1 MSLAPLRVHF
11 ISVDKDLP
19 ADSADSAEWE
29 RLLKTATNRRNQILC
44 KPKAFGIRDPYMDG
58 DLHIHL
64 GLPLYGAVPWAYV
77 NWLWLGHTSWSD
89 VWDGYLQSLD
99 AVWFKGDT
107 EGELAAE
114 ALRSRCREKG
124 WVGAEEKVRIF
135 GEEVIMSVDEC
146 CGQVSVRKPTR
157 GLRHLPPV
165 LEKADCPPISIIT
178 PTFQR
183 KKLMEIAYHN
193 LLSTD
198 YPLDKIEWI
207 VVEDAPIQRVG
218 PIQSVI
224 SSQEDAPIQ
233 RVGPIQSV
241 ISSQEDAPI
250 QSVISSQEDAPAQAG
265 PTQSVQSADT
275 PHVMKDSLATFQ
287 QTVPTLQI
295 RYIPLDGRRSIGEK
309 RNIGIAAAS
318 HEWILFMDD
327 DDHYPPTSFRRRI
340 AWLLKGII
348 GGKAPRIS
356 CCTTIALYDLKRGIS
371 AVNVPPVSLPLAQRV
386 SEATLA
392 FHRSV
397 WEERP
402 FPEVSIAEGELWIQG
417 REGNVI
423 EIPPQQVIV
432 AFTHDGNQS
441 SRRLPPNQPPACF
454 WNFPKEYL
462 TFIHGLVGVEIS
474 F

>member
-19 ADSADSAEWE
+19 SDSADRADCAEWE

-89 VWDGYLQSLD
+89 AWDGYLQSLD
-99 AVWFKGDT
+99 VVWFKGDT

-114 ALRSRCREKG
+114 ALRVRCREKG

-135 GEEVIMSVDEC
+135 GEEVMLSVDEC
-146 CGQVSVRKPTR
+146 CGQVNVRKLTR

-165 LEKADCPPISIIT
+165 LEKTDCPPISIIT

-207 VVEDAPIQRVG
+207 VVEDS
-218 PIQSVI
+218 IQSVMK
-224 SSQEDAPIQ
+224 SQED
-233 RVGPIQSV
+233 GPI
-241 ISSQEDAPI
+241 
-250 QSVISSQEDAPAQAG
+250 
-265 PTQSVQSADT
+265 QSADT

-287 QTVPTLQI
+287 QKVPTLQI

-327 DDHYPPTSFRRRI
+327 DDHYPPTSFRRRM

-371 AVNVPPVSLPLAQRV
+371 AVNVPPVFLPLAQRV

-402 FPEVSIAEGELWIQG
+402 FPEVSIAEGDLWIQG
-417 REGNVI
+417 REGDVI

-432 AFTHDGNQS
+432 AFTHSGNQS

>member
-19 ADSADSAEWE
+19 SDSADRAEWE

-64 GLPLYGAVPWAYV
+64 GLPIYGAVPWAYV

-89 VWDGYLQSLD
+89 SWDGYLQSLD

-135 GEEVIMSVDEC
+135 GEEVIMSVEEC

-207 VVEDAPIQRVG
+207 VVEDAPAQRAG
-218 PIQSVI
+218 P
-224 SSQEDAPIQ
+224 D
-233 RVGPIQSV
+233 
-241 ISSQEDAPI
+241 
-250 QSVISSQEDAPAQAG
+250 QSVISSQEDAPAQRAG
-265 PTQSVQSADT
+265 PDQSADT
-275 PHVMKDSLATFQ
+275 PHVMKDSLAAFQ
-287 QTVPTLQI
+287 QKVPTLQI

-309 RNIGIAAAS
+309 RNIGISAAS
-318 HEWILFMDD
+318 HKWILFMDD
-327 DDHYPPTSFRRRI
+327 DDHYPPTSFRRRM
-340 AWLLKGII
+340 AWLLRGII

-402 FPEVSIAEGELWIQG
+402 FPEVSIAEGDLWIQG
-417 REGNVI
+417 RECDVI

-432 AFTHDGNQS
+432 AFTHSGNQS